1 MTCVWETCLIFNGY
15 DRYFP
20 ESIYIYMYGLAQ
32 EDNNSS
38 ALAMELLQS
47 CAKPSIR
54 PLNGRTTKGV
64 SVPPPRDT
72 CGVGVTKLIFSIPL
86 LSPFLKIDQPFVIFL
101 ISSKYF
107 VRCRHLINWTWF
119 KGSQWYFYKIIFHKG
134 ETAKGALVIRT
145 TGRAVIQ
152 HNLWTNKY
160 KVYWHPLPYS
170 CVTWALNCVSS
181 HRQLDC
187 FPSVIK

>member
-1 MTCVWETCLIFNGY
+1 MDHIYHINVNMTGTDMAYRRWRISEKHVWYSTGMTDTF
-15 DRYFP
+15 RKA
-20 ESIYIYMYGLAQ
+20 YIYGLAQ
-32 EDNNSS
+32 DDNNSS

-54 PLNGRTTKGV
+54 PLNERTTKGV

-152 HNLWTNKY
+152 HDLWTNKY
-160 KVYWHPLPYS
+160 NVYWPTPSLT
-170 CVTWALNCVSS
+170 VAS
-181 HRQLDC
+181 HER
-187 FPSVIK
+187 